1 MRPPKVYNPPISAAA
16 QVKIPIRSSSG
27 VEPMTETNQR
37 KPCFVI
43 SPLGDP
49 ESETRKRSDQ
59 VLRHVVR
66 PAVESCGYEA
76 IRADE
81 IDKPGMITSQVIQH
95 VVEDP
100 LVIADLTERNPN
112 VFYELAI
119 RHALRKPLV
128 QIIRK
133 GEAIPFDV
141 ADTRTIYVDH
151 KDLDSVQAAKD
162 DIVKQV
168 KVLENESA
176 PIETPIS
183 VSLDLQLLRQS
194 KKPEERSLADL
205 VEAVGDLRTSLSNIE
220 TRIGTDDQK
229 GLLDKL
235 QVQLHRLPARID
247 EYPDSPRRRGRL
259 SRLHPTMLREF
270 IHRAPPSTP
279 AYGVLITASYF
290 RDSMPWLYEMGLEV
304 YRVAKRGRGDAL
316 RKVAHEFRQAVEFAV
331 HGPMASELL
340 ARDRDGSEIEMAV
353 NDALHMLDQ

>member
-1 MRPPKVYNPPISAAA
+1 MSEN
-16 QVKIPIRSSSG
+16 
-27 VEPMTETNQR
+27 NQR

-76 IRADE
+76 VRADE

-100 LVIADLTERNPN
+100 LVVADLTERNPN

-133 GEAIPFDV
+133 GEPIPFDV
-141 ADTRTIYVDH
+141 ADTRTIYLDH

-168 KVLENESA
+168 KALENESA
-176 PIETPIS
+176 DIETPIS

-205 VEAVGDLRTSLSNIE
+205 VGAVGDLRNSLNNIE
-220 TRIGTDDQK
+220 TRIGTEDQK
-229 GLLDKL
+229 GLLDQL
-235 QVQLHRLPARID
+235 QTELRRLPARID
-247 EYPDSPRRRGRL
+247 EYPDGPRRRG
-259 SRLHPTMLREF
+259 SRLGRVHPMVVREF
-270 IHRAPPSTP
+270 LHMAPKTTP
-279 AYGVLITASYF
+279 ALGVLIVASCF

-304 YRVAKRGRGDAL
+304 YRVARRGRGDAL
-316 RKVAHEFRQAVEFAV
+316 RKAAREFRQAVEFAV
-331 HGPMASELL
+331 HGPMAREFF
-340 ARDRDGSEIEMAV
+340 AGGRDASEIEPLLH
-353 NDALHMLDQ
+353 DALNMLHR